1 MQKLNAQVRAA
12 VDSTAYR
19 AQLQTLDMRP
29 VASNPQQLAGMLRDE
44 TGKWVRVVKQAGI
57 KTE

>member
-1 MQKLNAQVRAA
+1 MQNLNAQVRAA

-19 AQLQTLDMRP
+19 ARLQTLDIRP
-29 VASNPQQLAGMLRDE
+29 LARSPQQLAGMLKDE
-44 TGKWVRVVKQAGI
+44 TSKWARVVKQAGI